1 LDQPGIEAATP
12 RHGARSSAS
21 ANGFRLQD
29 FTKERR
35 ERNGNNASMI
45 LMAPLAAS
53 SLLFVD
59 LSNTEKREI
68 DALTRRNARLQ
79 QLAAHRGCP
88 PLGAEPA

>member
-1 LDQPGIEAATP
+1 MDDRLSCEHLQGEY
-12 RHGARSSAS
+12 S

-35 ERNGNNASMI
+35 ERNGNNAGMI

-59 LSNTEKREI
+59 LSNTERREV

-88 PLGAEPA
+88 SLGAGPA

>member
-1 LDQPGIEAATP
+1 
-12 RHGARSSAS
+12 
-21 ANGFRLQD
+21 
-29 FTKERR
+29 
-35 ERNGNNASMI
+35 
-45 LMAPLAAS
+45 MAPLAAS